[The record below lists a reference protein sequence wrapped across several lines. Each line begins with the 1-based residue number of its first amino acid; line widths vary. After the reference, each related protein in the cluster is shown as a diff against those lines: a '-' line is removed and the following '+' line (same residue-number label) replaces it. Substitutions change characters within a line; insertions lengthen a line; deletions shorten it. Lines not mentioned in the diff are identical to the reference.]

1 MLKFVCSAIPRVFCE
16 LELVSK
22 GTRAL
27 RWLASITFVARSLV
41 NEWDE
46 ELTDC

>member
-27 RWLASITFVARSLV
+27 RWFASIAFVASSLV
-41 NEWDE
+41 TEWDA
-46 ELTDC
+46 ELIDC